1 MSDYTPN
8 SPYINLLSFLNCVS
22 LHCLVVLVNQAKMVT
37 KKAKIV
43 IIGAGMSGLVAANK
57 LYTSPASRELFE
69 ICIVEGGNRI
79 GGRIHT
85 MEFGGNRIEM
95 GATWI
100 HGIGGSP
107 IHKIAKEIGALE
119 SEQPWEHMDGSSE
132 EQLVTVVEGGFRLD
146 LLIVDRISNLY
157 RKMIEFARGKLSA
170 GVADEVDYYRI
181 AIKAIKMCS
190 CNNKDDKSKSFSLGS
205 FLRHALRAYHDSAK
219 DQECSSNGYN
229 NWSRSSLEDTM
240 FAVHENAERA
250 HTSAGDLSNLD
261 YNAEREYV
269 QFPDE
274 EITISKGYSSIIESI
289 ASVLPTGLI
298 QLSTK
303 VVKIEWQVENESE
316 SRPVRLHFSDGSTMA
331 ADHVIVTV
339 SLGVLKAG
347 IQNRRSGMLFSPPLP
362 SFKADSI
369 SKLGFGVV
377 NKLFLQLDPTTD
389 HGNQEIGEGFPF
401 LQMAFHKQESELRD
415 QSIPWWMRRTASLC
429 PIYMNSNVL
438 LSWFAG
444 KEALELESLSD
455 EEMINGVSTTIN
467 SFLCSSQQRKL
478 LNSHKYSNGHVN
490 SLGSTNEFKFTK
502 VLKSQ
507 WGLDPLFMGSYSY
520 VAVGSSGDDLDKM
533 AEPLPSTSNSDVA
546 HATPPLQ
553 ILFAGEATHRTQ
565 YSTTHGAYF
574 SGLREANR
582 LLQHYHHHHH
592 Q

>member
-1 MSDYTPN
+1 
-8 SPYINLLSFLNCVS
+8 
-22 LHCLVVLVNQAKMVT
+22 MVT
-37 KKAKIV
+37 KKVKIV

-57 LYTSPASRELFE
+57 LYTSAAYKDLFE

-79 GGRIHT
+79 GGRIHS
-85 MEFGGNRIEM
+85 MEFGCNRIEM

-107 IHKIAKEIGALE
+107 VHKIAKEIGALE
-119 SEQPWEHMDGSSE
+119 SEQPWEHMEGSSE
-132 EQLVTVVEGGFRLD
+132 EELVTVAEGGLRID
-146 LLIVDRISNLY
+146 PLIVDRISNLY

-170 GVADEVDYYRI
+170 GVADEVDYYSI
-181 AIKAIKMCS
+181 AIEAIKKYS
-190 CNNKDDKSKSFSLGS
+190 CNNKDDKLKSFSLGC

-219 DQECSSNGYN
+219 DQECSSSSSSNSNGYSN
-229 NWSRSSLEDTM
+229 SSRCSIEDAM
-240 FAVHENAERA
+240 FAVHEHAERA
-250 HTSAGDLSNLD
+250 HTSAAELSNLD

-274 EITISKGYSSIIESI
+274 EITISKGYSSITESI
-289 ASVLPTGLI
+289 ASVLPTALI
-298 QLSTK
+298 QLGRK

-331 ADHVIVTV
+331 ADHIIVTV

-347 IQNRRSGMLFSPPLP
+347 FKNRQSGMLFTPPLP
-362 SFKADSI
+362 SFKADAI

-389 HGNQEIGEGFPF
+389 HGNQEMGEGFPF
-401 LQMAFHKQESELRD
+401 LQMAFHKQDSELRD

-429 PIYMNSNVL
+429 PIYKNSNTL

-455 EEMINGVSTTIN
+455 GEIIAGVSTTIN
-467 SFLCSSQQRKL
+467 SFLCNSQQRKL

-490 SLGSTNEFKFTK
+490 SVGTTNEFKFTK

-533 AEPLPSTSNSDVA
+533 AEPLPSIANSDVA
-546 HATPPLQ
+546 QATPPLQ

-582 LLQHYHHHHH
+582 LLQFYHH